1 MKRKIFGRREVTP
14 EEEAKYA
21 KINKIDGINELYEEY
36 NITNDDILS
45 MVTDMKN
52 YEKYLNS
59 NDNHNGCIDERDIHV
74 SEYIDIL
81 LNNREFIR
89 KLTINK

>member
-36 NITNDDILS
+36 NITKEDMEKAKEELENNILEKEENINIEKDKDI
-45 MVTDMKN
+45 K
-52 YEKYLNS
+52 E
-59 NDNHNGCIDERDIHV
+59 
-74 SEYIDIL
+74 
-81 LNNREFIR
+81 EFEIE
-89 KLTINK
+89 

>member
-36 NITNDDILS
+36 NITKEDIENAKEELES
-45 MVTDMKN
+45 N
-52 YEKYLNS
+52 ILEKEQNI
-59 NDNHNGCIDERDIHV
+59 NIEKGKDIK
-74 SEYIDIL
+74 E
-81 LNNREFIR
+81 EFEI
-89 KLTINK
+89 

>member
-36 NITNDDILS
+36 NITKEDI
-45 MVTDMKN
+45 
-52 YEKYLNS
+52 EKAKEELES
-59 NDNHNGCIDERDIHV
+59 NILEKEQNINIEKDKDIK
-74 SEYIDIL
+74 E
-81 LNNREFIR
+81 EFEI
-89 KLTINK
+89 